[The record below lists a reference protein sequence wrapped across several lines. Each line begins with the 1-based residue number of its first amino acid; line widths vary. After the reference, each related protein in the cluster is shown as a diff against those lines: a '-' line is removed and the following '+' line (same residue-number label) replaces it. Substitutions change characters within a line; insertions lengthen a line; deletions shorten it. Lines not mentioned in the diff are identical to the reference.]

1 VRSFIKK
8 GDEEFNNDFYYDYN
22 FISAYTSFLTQ
33 QPTNCNIQAI
43 TKAEVCYITY
53 RQLQEWLR
61 LGKYVSDIFFMRK
74 CKRET
79 SFLLHTAAE
88 RLDRIRT
95 IYPGIE
101 QKVSQYHIASYLG
114 IQPESLSRI
123 KLLTYINK

>member
-53 RQLQEWLR
+53 RQLQELIATDVEWLR
-61 LGKYVSDIFFMRK
+61 LGKYVSDIFLCGNANGKHRF
-74 CKRET
+74 CYIP
-79 SFLLHTAAE
+79 LLS
-88 RLDRIRT
+88 DWI
-95 IYPGIE
+95 G
-101 QKVSQYHIASYLG
+101 
-114 IQPESLSRI
+114 
-123 KLLTYINK
+123 